1 MVEMISEMELC
12 VFEIENCFK
21 LLLFYL
27 DDFDMFYVNEVVIKI
42 VILNNVVFSG

>member
-12 VFEIENCFK
+12 VFEIENCFN